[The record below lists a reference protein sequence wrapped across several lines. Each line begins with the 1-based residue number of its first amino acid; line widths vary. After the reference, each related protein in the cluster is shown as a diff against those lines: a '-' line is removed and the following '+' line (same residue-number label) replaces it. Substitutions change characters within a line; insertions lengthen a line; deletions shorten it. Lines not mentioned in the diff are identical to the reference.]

1 MAGRRSHLEREV
13 KLRATAESELDLAAL
28 QVVTSVLPLLP
39 PQQLRAVYFDTPDFR
54 LFDRNITFRH
64 RAGEE
69 SGDGVWTM
77 KLPGNVEGQA
87 LQRTEISWPGNESTI
102 PAECRRVLQGIVRHS
117 ELKPVVVIATTR
129 RRFAL
134 RDAHG
139 SAWAELDD
147 DTVSV
152 SGGPEDGL
160 RFRQLELEISS
171 ETNDRGTRDL
181 FKQVV
186 RRLRATGAKTETQSK
201 LAKALGSAVSVG
213 PARRGEPL
221 PGPQTTVADVVR
233 ASIASSLDRILNHD
247 VLLRLDRSEPEPE
260 DVHQTRVATRRL
272 RSDLKTFAQVLD
284 PVWVRHVRADLRW
297 AGAALG
303 RVRDADVLMD
313 RLDLASTDTVDDD
326 DDAGRSELRERLM
339 EQRRQAAE
347 DLAAALV
354 EARYLRLLDRVHAAS
369 ILPPFSGHQ
378 AGDDEPRLE
387 PGDLARRAV
396 ARPIAR
402 SWRPL
407 YKRARQAARN
417 HPTDGDLHQ
426 VRIKAKQVRYA
437 SEAAA
442 SVVGRRAQRTARAA
456 KKLQTVLGD
465 HHDAVTAEAW
475 LAAEARRATSKA
487 SYTAG
492 LLAAEQRRLQKKLR
506 HRWKAVWHDL
516 EASTGWLPPS

>member
-1 MAGRRSHLEREV
+1 M
-13 KLRATAESELDLAAL
+13 TAESELDLAAL
-28 QVVTSVLPLLP
+28 QVVTRVQPLLP

-54 LFDRNITFRH
+54 LFDRNTTFRH

-69 SGDGVWTM
+69 SGNGVWTM
-77 KLPGNVEGQA
+77 KLPGNVEREA
-87 LQRTEISWPGNESTI
+87 LQRGEISWPGDESTI

-134 RDAHG
+134 QDAHG
-139 SAWAELDD
+139 CTWAELHDD
-147 DTVSV
+147 SVSV

-171 ETNDRGTRDL
+171 ETNDGDTSDL

-186 RRLRATGAKTETQSK
+186 RRLRTTGAKTESESK

-213 PARRGEPL
+213 PATRGESS
-221 PGPQTTVADVVR
+221 PGPHTTVADVVQ

-247 VLLRLDRSEPEPE
+247 LLLRLHHSGPEPE

-284 PVWVRHVRADLRW
+284 PAWVRHVRADLRW
-297 AGAALG
+297 AGTALG

-313 RLDLASTDTVDDD
+313 RLDLASTGTGDDD
-326 DDAGRSELRERLM
+326 DDAGRSELRERLT

-347 DLAAALV
+347 GLAEALV
-354 EARYLRLLDRVHAAS
+354 EARYLRLLDRLHAAS
-369 ILPPFSGHQ
+369 ILPPFLGHQ
-378 AGDDEPRLE
+378 AGDESRLE
-387 PGDLARRAV
+387 PGDLARHAV
-396 ARPIAR
+396 PGPIAR

-407 YKRARQAARN
+407 NKRARQAARN
-417 HPTDGDLHQ
+417 HPTDGELHQ

-442 SVVGRRAQRTARAA
+442 SVVGRRARRTARAA

-475 LAAEARRATSKA
+475 LAAEARRSTPMG

-492 LLAAEQRRLQKKLR
+492 LLAADQRRLQKKLR
-506 HRWKAVWHDL
+506 HGWKMVWHDL